1 LDAEALYRK
10 SREGMLAWA
19 RRCLRSDADAQDVVS
34 ESFARLLKARARSPL
49 RSEEPMVLRA
59 YLFRT
64 LRNCISTPRRTPV
77 PLEDDMLVV
86 PAEPEPLPAS
96 ERTSLADLQEA
107 ISRLPASLRT
117 PLLLAFFE
125 GMPHREI
132 AQRMSITTGAVALR
146 IHKAKRRL
154 ERQLRGLL
162 AEREDEP
169 PLPTRA
175 ARQLEP
181 VASRP

>member
-1 LDAEALYRK
+1 MDAESLYRK

-19 RRCLRSDADAQDVVS
+19 RRCLRSDADAQDMVS
-34 ESFARLLKARARSPL
+34 ESFARLLRAGARSPL

-64 LRNCISTPRRTPV
+64 LRNCISTPRRTQV
-77 PLEDDMLVV
+77 PIEDDMLVA

-107 ISRLPASLRT
+107 ISGLPASLRT
-117 PLLLAFFE
+117 PLLLAYFE
-125 GMPHREI
+125 GLPHREI

-154 ERQLRGLL
+154 ERQLRALL
-162 AEREDEP
+162 SEREEEP
-169 PLPTRA
+169 ALPSRPGLRLEA
-175 ARQLEP
+175 A
-181 VASRP
+181 ASRP